1 MIHYSQEVIMKPI
14 KTRVVHSESKQAWNI
29 IGTIPGGQYKIAR
42 VPYLLIGDNEILDT
56 LAKNKALEYA
66 LFISNCFNKD
76 AGS

>member
-1 MIHYSQEVIMKPI
+1 MKPI

-42 VPYLLIGDNEILDT
+42 VPYLLIGDNETLDT
-56 LAKNKALEYA
+56 RAKNEALEHA
-66 LFISNCFNKD
+66 QFISDCFNKD